1 MLLKGKLEQ
10 FYEDILKKRESN
22 QKIRLQTD
30 QEFHQSEI
38 KSSDKRLKP
47 NQLIKKTAK
56 CLNKTRSAKQGFSP
70 SQIDE
75 KSLENNYFTDIY
87 DFHRLLRVKEHE
99 DRTVRYMEKQNDR
112 KKRKLREPLD
122 IGEKVLTNAKSL
134 NKKDVPG
141 VLYKYSTKN
150 KPFFNRNEIFKI
162 NKRVGINS
170 SKKNYY
176 RVQKD
181 SKRIK
186 ERYYRQELFALKGQF
201 EQKNGSFIYLF

>member
-1 MLLKGKLEQ
+1 M
-10 FYEDILKKRESN
+10 
-22 QKIRLQTD
+22 
-30 QEFHQSEI
+30 
-38 KSSDKRLKP
+38 
-47 NQLIKKTAK
+47 
-56 CLNKTRSAKQGFSP
+56 
-70 SQIDE
+70 
-75 KSLENNYFTDIY
+75 ENNYFTDIY

-150 KPFFNRNEIFKI
+150 KPFLNRNKIFKI

-170 SKKNYY
+170 SKTNYY
-176 RVQKD
+176 QV
-181 SKRIK
+181 
-186 ERYYRQELFALKGQF
+186 
-201 EQKNGSFIYLF
+201 